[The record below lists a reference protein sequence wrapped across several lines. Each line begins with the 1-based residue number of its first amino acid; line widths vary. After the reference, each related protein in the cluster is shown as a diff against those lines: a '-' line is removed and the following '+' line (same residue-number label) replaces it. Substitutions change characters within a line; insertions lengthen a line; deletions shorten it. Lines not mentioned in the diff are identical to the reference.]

1 MARMQQF
8 RRPEAT
14 GDRRRVLGK
23 MTAFIHDVPQQRVVF
38 AAGSLAK
45 LGEEAGR
52 LGLTRVLVL
61 ATPGSGAPLAERAAG
76 LLGSR
81 AAAVHAHAVVHVPR
95 AVAQAGLAKARAVT
109 ADGLLAVGGGAAIGL
124 AKAIAL
130 ETSLPIIAV
139 PTTYS
144 GSEATPIYGTSEGS
158 RKVTGSDVRVVPK
171 TIVYDPDLTFGLS
184 AAVSAASGMNAIA
197 HCVENLWVP
206 NRTPVT
212 IAYAMEALRRF
223 AENLPR
229 VVADGQDRGARE
241 ECLIAAWL
249 SGIVLCAGTALHH
262 KLAHV
267 LGGLGMPHAETH
279 AIILPHV
286 TRFNLPAAPDAA
298 QRLSAALHVSDGGE
312 GLSALLHSLPIPQRL
327 REVGF
332 EPGKIDFVAN
342 EIAGMSVKVPRPA
355 SADDVRILLNNA
367 Y

>member
-1 MARMQQF
+1 
-8 RRPEAT
+8 
-14 GDRRRVLGK
+14 
-23 MTAFIHDVPQQRVVF
+23 MTSFVHDMPQQRVVF
-38 AAGSLAK
+38 ASGSLARV
-45 LGEEAGR
+45 GEEAER
-52 LGLTRVLVL
+52 LGLSRVLVL
-61 ATPGSGAPLAERAAG
+61 ATPGSGAPLAGKVAG
-76 LLGSR
+76 LLGTR
-81 AAAVHAHAVVHVPR
+81 AVGVHAQAVVHVPKS
-95 AVAQAGLAKARAVT
+95 VAQTGLAKARELK

-130 ETSLPIIAV
+130 ETGLPIVAL

-158 RKVTGSDVRVVPK
+158 RKFTGSDVRVVPK
-171 TIVYDPDLTFGLS
+171 TIVYDPDLTFGLP

-212 IAYAMEALRRF
+212 VAYAMEALRRF
-223 AENLPR
+223 AVHLPR
-229 VVADGQDRGARE
+229 VVADGADREARE
-241 ECLIAAWL
+241 QCLIAAWL

-286 TRFNLPAAPDAA
+286 TRFNLPAAPEAA
-298 QRLSAALHVSDGGE
+298 NRLAAALDVRDGGE
-312 GLSALLHSLPIPQRL
+312 GLSALLRSLPIPQRL

-332 EPGKIDFVAN
+332 EQVKIDFVAN

-355 SADDVRILLNNA
+355 EAVDVRTLLSAA